1 MYDTILLDVESA
13 PMREK
18 TSTIVE
24 QVPFKDGEDEQ
35 YGLDLAKLGSR
46 IRSLRGIQ
54 GLSLDEAAQ
63 RCGVS
68 RSMLS
73 AVERGEKTPSVLVV
87 HRIAVGLGSNITRL
101 LGEEQAAPVI
111 VLRQAQQDVARDPR
125 GGGRR
130 TGAPA
135 QPGVA
140 FESRRTTIPPGATAG
155 EFPPHPPGS
164 REYVAV
170 EQGQLRLTVAGAPY
184 LLETGD
190 SIAYHGDCWHAF
202 ANPGPG
208 DCVYYLALE
217 VPPQRMPQ
225 HVCLSQE
232 TSHG

>member
-1 MYDTILLDVESA
+1 M
-13 PMREK
+13 
-18 TSTIVE
+18 
-24 QVPFKDGEDEQ
+24 
-35 YGLDLAKLGSR
+35 
-46 IRSLRGIQ
+46 Q

-73 AVERGEKTPSVLVV
+73 AVERGEKIPSVLVV

-101 LGEEQAAPVI
+101 LGEEQAAPVV
-111 VLRQAQQDVARDPR
+111 VLRRAAQDVAHDPS
-125 GGGRR
+125 GWERR
-130 TGAPA
+130 NLAPA

-140 FESRRTTIPPGATAG
+140 FEFMRTTIPPGVDAG

-170 EQGQLRLTVAGAPY
+170 EQGRLRLTVAGAPY

-190 SIAYHGDCWHAF
+190 SITYHGDCWHAF

-217 VPPQRMPQ
+217 APSQ
-225 HVCLSQE
+225 HVPHALHSPQE

>member
-1 MYDTILLDVESA
+1 M
-13 PMREK
+13 
-18 TSTIVE
+18 STIEDHDASAGVE
-24 QVPFKDGEDEQ
+24 GDQTGFE
-35 YGLDLAKLGSR
+35 LSMLGGR
-46 IRSLRGIQ
+46 IRSLRGAQ

-101 LGEEQAAPVI
+101 LGEEQAAPVV
-111 VLRQAQQDVARDPR
+111 VLRRAAQDVARDPS
-125 GGGRR
+125 GWERR
-130 TGAPA
+130 NLAPA

-140 FESRRTTIPPGATAG
+140 FEFMRTTIPAGVNAG

-170 EQGQLRLTVAGAPY
+170 EQGRLRLTVSGTPY
-184 LLETGD
+184 CLETGD

-202 ANPGPG
+202 ANPGPS
-208 DCVYYLALE
+208 DCIYYLALD
-217 VPPQRMPQ
+217 VPPPHVPQ
-225 HVCLSQE
+225 HVRSPQE
-232 TSHG
+232 TGHG

>member
-1 MYDTILLDVESA
+1 MGSSA
-13 PMREK
+13 G
-18 TSTIVE
+18 
-24 QVPFKDGEDEQ
+24 DDEHS
-35 YGLDLAKLGSR
+35 GLDLAKLGSR
-46 IRSLRGIQ
+46 IRTLRSAQ

-111 VLRQAQQDVARDPR
+111 VLRRAAQDVARDPS
-125 GGGRR
+125 GWERR
-130 TGAPA
+130 NLAPA

-140 FESRRTTIPPGATAG
+140 FEFMRTTIPASVNAG

-170 EQGQLRLTVAGAPY
+170 EQGRLRLTVAGTTY

-202 ANPGPG
+202 ANPGSS

-217 VPPQRMPQ
+217 VPPRHVSQHAGLPQ
-225 HVCLSQE
+225 E
-232 TSHG
+232 IGHG

>member
-1 MYDTILLDVESA
+1 MEDIRGPVDE
-13 PMREK
+13 
-18 TSTIVE
+18 
-24 QVPFKDGEDEQ
+24 DGAET
-35 YGLDLAKLGSR
+35 GLDLARLGER
-46 IRSLRGIQ
+46 IRALRGAQ

-73 AVERGEKTPSVLVV
+73 AVERGEKIPSVLVV

-111 VLRQAQQDVARDPR
+111 VLRWASQDVARDPS
-125 GGGRR
+125 GWERR
-130 TGAPA
+130 NLAPA

-140 FESRRTTIPPGATAG
+140 FEFMRTTIPPGVNAG

-170 EQGQLRLTVAGAPY
+170 EQGRLRLTVAGTPY
-184 LLETGD
+184 FLETGD
-190 SIAYHGDCWHAF
+190 SIMYHGDCWHAF
-202 ANPGPG
+202 ANPGTD

-217 VPPQRMPQ
+217 APPQRAVPPLHEPQ
-225 HVCLSQE
+225 ESV
-232 TSHG
+232 HG

>member
-1 MYDTILLDVESA
+1 MKEES
-13 PMREK
+13 
-18 TSTIVE
+18 STIVE
-24 QVPFKDGEDEQ
+24 AERPGTGEGDNEV
-35 YGLDLAKLGSR
+35 DLGRLGAR
-46 IRSLRGIQ
+46 IRSLRSAQ

-101 LGEEQAAPVI
+101 LGEEQGAPVV
-111 VLRQAQQDVARDPR
+111 VLRRAAQDVARDPS
-125 GGGRR
+125 GWERR
-130 TGAPA
+130 NLAPA
-135 QPGVA
+135 QPDVA
-140 FESRRTTIPPGATAG
+140 FEFMRTTIPPGVNAG
-155 EFPPHPPGS
+155 EFPPHPTGS

-170 EQGQLRLTVAGAPY
+170 EQGRLRLTVAGTAF

-217 VPPQRMPQ
+217 APPQYAPQ
-225 HVCLSQE
+225 HLRSPQE
-232 TSHG
+232 TTHG

>member
-1 MYDTILLDVESA
+1 MVDVGPA
-13 PMREK
+13 DP
-18 TSTIVE
+18 
-24 QVPFKDGEDEQ
+24 DEDAQ
-35 YGLDLAKLGSR
+35 GSLDLAKLGAR
-46 IRSLRGIQ
+46 IRSLRITH

-73 AVERGEKTPSVLVV
+73 AVERGEKIPSVLVV

-101 LGEEQAAPVI
+101 LGEEQAAPVV
-111 VLRQAQQDVARDPR
+111 VLRRAAQDVARDPS
-125 GGGRR
+125 GWERR
-130 TGAPA
+130 NLAPA

-140 FESRRTTIPPGATAG
+140 FEFLRTTMPPGVNAG
-155 EFPPHPPGS
+155 EFPPHPAGS

-170 EQGQLRLTVAGAPY
+170 ERGRLRLTVAGTPY

-202 ANPGPG
+202 ANPGSE

-217 VPPQRMPQ
+217 VPPQHAPQ
-225 HVCLSQE
+225 HVRKPLE
-232 TSHG
+232 TGHG

>member
-1 MYDTILLDVESA
+1 MKEKSATVVEYWASESGDTAL
-13 PMREK
+13 
-18 TSTIVE
+18 
-24 QVPFKDGEDEQ
+24 
-35 YGLDLAKLGSR
+35 GLDLVNLGSR
-46 IRSLRGIQ
+46 IRTLRTEQ

-68 RSMLS
+68 RSMMS

-101 LGEEQAAPVI
+101 LGEEQAAPVV
-111 VLRQAQQDVARDPR
+111 VLRRAAQRVARDP
-125 GGGRR
+125 GGWERR
-130 TGAPA
+130 NLAPA

-140 FESRRTTIPPGATAG
+140 FEFMRTTIQPGVNAG

-170 EQGQLRLTVAGAPY
+170 EQGRLQLTVAGAAY

-208 DCVYYLALE
+208 ACVYYLALE
-217 VPPQRMPQ
+217 TPPLHEAPHLRSPQ
-225 HVCLSQE
+225 E
-232 TSHG
+232 PSHG

>member
-1 MYDTILLDVESA
+1 MKETSSTVEDFALLTVDDDVEAS
-13 PMREK
+13 
-18 TSTIVE
+18 
-24 QVPFKDGEDEQ
+24 
-35 YGLDLAKLGSR
+35 LDLTTLGLR
-46 IRSLRGIQ
+46 IRSLRSMP
-54 GLSLDEAAQ
+54 GLSLDQAAQ

-101 LGEEQAAPVI
+101 LGEEQAAPVM
-111 VLRQAQQDVARDPR
+111 VLRRAAQSVARDPS
-125 GGGRR
+125 GWERR
-130 TGAPA
+130 NLAPT

-140 FESRRTTIPPGATAG
+140 FEFMRTTIPPGVNAG

-170 EQGQLRLTVAGAPY
+170 EQGRLRLTVAGTAY
-184 LLETGD
+184 QLETGD

-208 DCVYYLALE
+208 VCVYYLALE
-217 VPPQRMPQ
+217 APPQ
-225 HVCLSQE
+225 HVPQPLHSPQE

>member
-1 MYDTILLDVESA
+1 MSSIVDHKTIES
-13 PMREK
+13 
-18 TSTIVE
+18 
-24 QVPFKDGEDEQ
+24 GEDDPS
-35 YGLDLAKLGSR
+35 GLDLAKFGSR
-46 IRSLRGIQ
+46 IRSLRSAQ

-101 LGEEQAAPVI
+101 LGEEQDAPVI
-111 VLRQAQQDVARDPR
+111 VLRRAAQDVARDPS
-125 GGGRR
+125 GWERR
-130 TGAPA
+130 NLAPA

-140 FESRRTTIPPGATAG
+140 FEFMRTTIPPGVNAG
-155 EFPPHPPGS
+155 EFPPHPAGS

-170 EQGQLRLTVAGAPY
+170 EQGRLRLTVGGTPY

-202 ANPGPG
+202 DNPGPG
-208 DCVYYLALE
+208 ICVYYLALE
-217 VPPQRMPQ
+217 VQPQHMPQ
-225 HVCLSQE
+225 HVCSPQE
-232 TSHG
+232 TVHG

>member
-1 MYDTILLDVESA
+1 VADT
-13 PMREK
+13 
-18 TSTIVE
+18 
-24 QVPFKDGEDEQ
+24 EDDDHS
-35 YGLDLAKLGSR
+35 GLDLAKLGAR
-46 IRSLRGIQ
+46 IRSLRSMQ
-54 GLSLDEAAQ
+54 GLSLDDAAL

-101 LGEEQAAPVI
+101 LGEERAAPVV
-111 VLRQAQQDVARDPR
+111 VLRRATQDVARDPS
-125 GGGRR
+125 GWERR
-130 TGAPA
+130 NLAPA

-140 FESRRTTIPPGATAG
+140 FEFMRTTIPPGVNAG

-170 EQGQLRLTVAGAPY
+170 EQGRLRLTVAGTPF

-202 ANPGPG
+202 ANPGSS
-208 DCVYYLALE
+208 DCVYYLALD
-217 VPPQRMPQ
+217 VPPQHVPQ
-225 HVCLSQE
+225 HVRSPQE
-232 TSHG
+232 IGHG

>member
-1 MYDTILLDVESA
+1 MSYNPASMTEKSSAIVESSA
-13 PMREK
+13 
-18 TSTIVE
+18 
-24 QVPFKDGEDEQ
+24 EDAQ
-35 YGLDLAKLGSR
+35 AGFDVLKLGVR
-46 IRSLRGIQ
+46 IRAIRGAL

-73 AVERGEKTPSVLVV
+73 AVERGEKVPTVLVV
-87 HRIAVGLGSNITRL
+87 HRIATGLGSNLTRL

-111 VLRQAQQDVARDPR
+111 VLRRSAQVVARDPS
-125 GGGRR
+125 GWERR
-130 TGAPA
+130 NLAPA

-140 FESRRTTIPPGATAG
+140 FEFMRTTIPAGIDAG

-170 EQGQLRLTVAGAPY
+170 EQGQLRLTVAGMVY
-184 LLETGD
+184 HLENGD

-217 VPPQRMPQ
+217 APPQYAPQ
-225 HVCLSQE
+225 HGYPHLE
-232 TSHG
+232 TGHG